1 MGKLYL
7 IRGVSGSGKT
17 TLAETLAVC
26 LPKATCLAA
35 DDYFYKNGEYKWE
48 RDRLRA
54 AHAWCLGT
62 TLELMT
68 NPAYV
73 TQNVIVHN
81 TFTTDKQLRPYLEIA
96 ECAGWEVTVLTV
108 ENRHGNKSVHGVPD
122 ETLERQRRQLRDS
135 MKL

>member
-17 TLAETLAVC
+17 TLAETLAVS
-26 LPKATCLAA
+26 LPMATCVAA
-35 DDYFYKNGEYKWE
+35 DDYFYHNGEYKWE

-54 AHAWCLGT
+54 AHAWCLGC
-62 TLELMT
+62 TLDLMT
-68 NPAYV
+68 NPASV
-73 TQNVIVHN
+73 MQNVIVHN
-81 TFTTDKQLRPYLEIA
+81 TFTTDKQLRPYLELA
-96 ECAGWEVTVLTV
+96 DAAGWEVTVLTV
-108 ENRHGNKSVHGVPD
+108 ENRHGNKSVHDVPD